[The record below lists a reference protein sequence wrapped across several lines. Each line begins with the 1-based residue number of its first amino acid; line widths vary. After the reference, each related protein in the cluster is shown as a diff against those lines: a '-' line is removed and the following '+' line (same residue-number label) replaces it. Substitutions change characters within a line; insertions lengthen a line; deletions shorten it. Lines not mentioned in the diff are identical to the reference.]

1 MHSLADDDPTRIGPY
16 QITALLGSG
25 GMGRV
30 YLGFDRDGHP
40 AAVKV
45 VRAEYAYDPDFRER
59 FAHELSLAQ
68 RVHGHGVPRVYA
80 ADTSGERPWLATAYV
95 KGPSL
100 QHLVERTGPLPEP
113 SAVLLARAI
122 AQALAGVHARGLA
135 HRDLKPANVMVAAEG
150 PQVIDFGI
158 ARATEDGR
166 RTDDDTIAGTPGYM
180 APEASRREQAGP
192 PADVFALGGVL
203 VWALTGVGPFG
214 DGHPSSVVYRTENLD
229 PELDRIP
236 PALRPLLAACL
247 DKDPAR
253 RPTAAQVLQTLGG
266 PVAPASD
273 AAQWLP
279 PRSAA
284 AVNEATAE
292 YDRVRALSGSGSK
305 ARGLLVA
312 GAAAMALCLVG
323 GFGFWAASDPF
334 APPEENQAAGEG
346 EGEVPERERC
356 DPTQHLAE
364 EFTEAASETPTIPS
378 NTDRVFS
385 RFSNDGS
392 VLAVSG
398 NRGVVLWDWQ
408 AGTELAR
415 IEANLPHSASVPRFS
430 PNDCL
435 LAWGTEEG
443 AQVYSL
449 ESGELTVHAEGRE
462 IRELA
467 FSPDGDV
474 LTVGDAG
481 FDSAGGTYDID
492 LESGDTVQVHRDGE
506 AMVSLVYGPEG
517 EHLAGIDNIDQLRVW
532 DAATG
537 EVVYSHDS
545 LAMLDIGT
553 GLTLLGDG
561 ELIIATAEGPV
572 HYDFLTDDGE
582 GFVFHPDEDDDEDAY
597 NADLLEFAYAP
608 HANRIYTV
616 RAETADEDDNGNGEQ
631 DVYLHIWDWDH
642 TQDVEEEEIE
652 PESEA
657 LGLGM
662 SVHPE
667 GEVVSGTDLE
677 AGQII
682 IMSPD
687 TLAEIDRLG

>member
-1 MHSLADDDPTRIGPY
+1 M
-16 QITALLGSG
+16 
-25 GMGRV
+25 
-30 YLGFDRDGHP
+30 
-40 AAVKV
+40 
-45 VRAEYAYDPDFRER
+45 
-59 FAHELSLAQ
+59 
-68 RVHGHGVPRVYA
+68 
-80 ADTSGERPWLATAYV
+80 
-95 KGPSL
+95 
-100 QHLVERTGPLPEP
+100 
-113 SAVLLARAI
+113 
-122 AQALAGVHARGLA
+122 
-135 HRDLKPANVMVAAEG
+135 
-150 PQVIDFGI
+150 
-158 ARATEDGR
+158 
-166 RTDDDTIAGTPGYM
+166 
-180 APEASRREQAGP
+180 
-192 PADVFALGGVL
+192 
-203 VWALTGVGPFG
+203 
-214 DGHPSSVVYRTENLD
+214 
-229 PELDRIP
+229 
-236 PALRPLLAACL
+236 
-247 DKDPAR
+247 
-253 RPTAAQVLQTLGG
+253 
-266 PVAPASD
+266 
-273 AAQWLP
+273 
-279 PRSAA
+279 
-284 AVNEATAE
+284 
-292 YDRVRALSGSGSK
+292 
-305 ARGLLVA
+305 
-312 GAAAMALCLVG
+312 
-323 GFGFWAASDPF
+323 
-334 APPEENQAAGEG
+334 
-346 EGEVPERERC
+346 
-356 DPTQHLAE
+356 
-364 EFTEAASETPTIPS
+364 
-378 NTDRVFS
+378 
-385 RFSNDGS
+385 
-392 VLAVSG
+392 
-398 NRGVVLWDWQ
+398 
-408 AGTELAR
+408 
-415 IEANLPHSASVPRFS
+415 
-430 PNDCL
+430 
-435 LAWGTEEG
+435 
-443 AQVYSL
+443 
-449 ESGELTVHAEGRE
+449 HAEGRE